1 MLIQNLVS
9 GKRKSDKIVIGLIG
23 THKGVGVTHLGIML
37 SNYLSKHKGFRVA
50 YLEMNME
57 DDIKYLLYAFES
69 DMDKLCEVNQFSIF
83 NTTYYKNVRDPE
95 LIKILNEDYEYFIL
109 DFGTDF
115 NKNKNELLRCDVKL
129 VIGSL
134 TEWKRQYL
142 VQFID
147 NKRELPS
154 FSNWKYLIVFGQ
166 RKDLIIASSEFH
178 IKLNRI
184 GYEPDPFLLSKES
197 KDLFQKLIYPS

>member
-1 MLIQNLVS
+1 MLIQNIVS
-9 GKRKSDKIVIGLIG
+9 GKRKSNKIVIGLIG

-50 YLEMNME
+50 YLEMNRE
-57 DDIKYLLYAFES
+57 DDIKYLLYALEE
-69 DMDKLCEVNQFSIF
+69 DMDKLCEANHFSIF

-95 LIKILNEDYEYFIL
+95 LIEILNEDYEYFIL

-134 TEWKRQYL
+134 TEWKRKYL

-166 RKDLIIASSEFH
+166 RKDLRIASSEFH
-178 IKLNRI
+178 IKLNQI